1 MFKNAF
7 TFRHLRLAGMGLI
20 AFLLGSLTPAL
31 ADLPRIEPPSSGG
44 GGGFLINSKAIS
56 RMALCCLVW

>member
-31 ADLPRIEPPSSGG
+31 VGCPELSRHHPVGVVV
-44 GGGFLINSKAIS
+44 FLINSKAIS